1 MSEETNPAD
10 KEASG
15 MNRCKKTSR
24 LSGAFT
30 LLEVVVTLAILIIP
44 ILAVTILAAGG
55 SRSVR
60 QTYNSIH
67 KPIRQDA
74 LAAMTAFSTIGRK
87 SNRSNYAVYKIINGV
102 YTVAQPPINQ
112 EIASGSAVEFRYW
125 ENAFDPAAANA
136 DVLEVTNTGTHYALF
151 YLEGRRLKVDY
162 GTVVN
167 GVGGISGGTRR
178 TSSLLRTVTL
188 SEFVDVSKG
197 TEIFSHNVV
206 GGVGMGSVRMN
217 LTLTD
222 SEGESVEVKTSV
234 LLRMNWPR

>member
-1 MSEETNPAD
+1 
-10 KEASG
+10 
-15 MNRCKKTSR
+15 MNHRRAYSFWTR
-24 LSGAFT
+24 GFT
-30 LLEVVVTLAILIIP
+30 LLEVIVTLAILVIP

-74 LAAMTAFSTIGRK
+74 LAIVTAFSTVGRK
-87 SNRSNYAVYKIINGV
+87 SNRSNYTVYKIVNGT
-102 YTVAQPPINQ
+102 YTVAQPLTGQ
-112 EIASGSAVEFRYW
+112 ELASGSAVEFRYW
-125 ENAFDPAAANA
+125 QEPFNPANA
-136 DVLEVTNTGTHYALF
+136 GSDVLEVTNTGTHYALF

-162 GTVVN
+162 GRVVN
-167 GVGGISGGTRR
+167 GVGGISGGLRR
-178 TSSLLRTVTL
+178 TGSLLRTVTL
-188 SEFVDVSKG
+188 TEFVNISRG

-222 SEGESVEVKTSV
+222 NDGDSEEVKTSV